1 MSPKGLLFEP
11 SREAAASYSRAPSV
25 LATAEMSANPSPAT
39 PAPPGTTDAALSAVE
54 LGRRLQ
60 VITRAAGIGWWSLE
74 GRAERAQ
81 WSDELRELHGLA
93 ADEPVPRWG
102 DWIRRW
108 AHPDERA
115 ELARR
120 WSAWMDSPSDEPL
133 DHSFRIARRG
143 GGWRDILLHALVERA
158 GPEALRF
165 GVLIDISEQRSAER
179 ALRQANERAAL
190 AARGAGFGTWELDL
204 LSGEVHWDE
213 RMWLLRGRA
222 PRTQAP
228 DYDERYGMVH
238 PQDRESVRQTLHR
251 GESANLPLDLEFR
264 VVWPDGQVRWLASRS
279 TVVFDEA
286 GRATRRIGANWDVT
300 ANRDAEAARQEKAI
314 ALRESEAKSRFLSR
328 MSHELRTPLNA
339 VIGFAQLMLAD
350 EPGHPDGAAT
360 RVQRL
365 QHVLAAGQHLLSLVD
380 DVLDLTALEGGEL
393 AIVPE
398 PLLLSGVLAEAAPL
412 VEALRQRCQVRLA
425 FGPLGEAVLA
435 DRTRLRQVV
444 LNLLTNAVKFN
455 RPGGWVD
462 VSSEPDGEQ
471 VVLRVAD
478 GGRGMT
484 AEQLAH
490 LFEPFNRLGIDGEAI
505 EGTGI
510 GLTIVKSLV
519 ERMDGRIEARS
530 TAGQGSVFEVR
541 LPAARRVPIHAPAT
555 PSPAWPPVAAP
566 GPVPQ
571 APSILYIEDNS
582 VNALIVTQLVQR
594 RPDLRFEVANTGLL
608 GLERALSMRPSLVL
622 LDMQLPDIDGYEVFR
637 RLRADPRTAAT
648 PCIALSANAL
658 PQDIEHA
665 LRSGLADY
673 WTKPLDFGQFMAAL
687 ERWFGPPPAT

>member
-1 MSPKGLLFEP
+1 MPP
-11 SREAAASYSRAPSV
+11 DNTPD
-25 LATAEMSANPSPAT
+25 
-39 PAPPGTTDAALSAVE
+39 PAPLTGTTDAALGAVE

-93 ADEPVPRWG
+93 PGEPVPLWG

-120 WSAWMDSPSDEPL
+120 WSAWMDSQNDEPL
-133 DHSFRIARRG
+133 DHSFRIARQG

-158 GPEALRF
+158 APEALRF
-165 GVLIDISEQRSAER
+165 GVLIDVSEQRSAER

-190 AARGAGFGTWELDL
+190 AARGAGFGTWELDML
-204 LSGEVHWDE
+204 NGQVHWDE

-222 PRTQAP
+222 PRPQPP

-238 PQDRESVRQTLHR
+238 PQDREAVRQTLHR
-251 GESANLPLDLEFR
+251 GEAANLPLDLEFR

-286 GRATRRIGANWDVT
+286 GRAMRRIGANWDVT

-350 EPGHPDGAAT
+350 EPGTAEHTAT

-393 AIVPE
+393 TIVPE
-398 PLLLSGVLAEAAPL
+398 PVALAGLVAEAAPL

-425 FGPLGEAVLA
+425 FGQLAHAAMA

-444 LNLLTNAVKFN
+444 LNLLSNAVKFN

-462 VSSEPDGEQ
+462 ISSEADGEQ

-478 GGRGMT
+478 GGRGMS

-490 LFEPFNRLGIDGEAI
+490 LFEPFNRLGINGEAI

-519 ERMDGRIEARS
+519 ERMGGRVEARS
-530 TAGQGSVFEVR
+530 TPGQGSVFEVH
-541 LPAARRVPIHAPAT
+541 LPAANAPVNPPVT
-555 PSPAWPPVAAP
+555 PSPAWPPAAAP
-566 GPVPQ
+566 GPVPH

-582 VNALIVTQLVQR
+582 VNALIVAQLVQR
-594 RPDLRFEVANTGLL
+594 RPDLRFESAGTGLL
-608 GLERALSMRPSLVL
+608 GLERAVSMRPSLVL

-637 RLRADPRTAAT
+637 RLRADPRTAAI

-658 PQDIEHA
+658 PQDIDHA

-673 WTKPLDFGQFMAAL
+673 WTKPLDFGQFMGAL
-687 ERWFGPPPAT
+687 ERWFGPAPAP